1 MANTINIEEI
11 NDSTKI
17 NEDALCV
24 KDNNSSTSIS
34 ITTDT
39 TETNNI
45 INNEVMDTFV
55 PKVINS
61 ITQNVITLFIFVW
74 ITIV

>member
-1 MANTINIEEI
+1 MTNTINIEEI
-11 NDSTKI
+11 NDSTKT
-17 NEDALCV
+17 NEDPLCV

-45 INNEVMDTFV
+45 INNEDIHV
-55 PKVINS
+55 P
-61 ITQNVITLFIFVW
+61 NVITQSVRIVFIFV
-74 ITIV
+74 

>member
-17 NEDALCV
+17 NEDSYV

-39 TETNNI
+39 TETNEV
-45 INNEVMDTFV
+45 INNGVIDIHV
-55 PKVINS
+55 P
-61 ITQNVITLFIFVW
+61 NVITQSVRTIFIFV
-74 ITIV
+74 